1 MPGTL
6 RRRRPTAGSALA
18 FLVVQRRSKPEPID
32 LDEVFP
38 PDAPLRHADDTAP
51 GISRRRRG
59 GGRGGRFVYFEPGG
73 RPLRDAA
80 ELARIRALAV
90 PPNWGRVW
98 ISVDRHGHLQATGRD
113 ARKRKV
119 YRYHPRWT
127 KRRSELKFDRLRVF
141 AAALPA
147 LRAKVAADL
156 RRRTLCR
163 DRVCAVAVE
172 LLQQTL
178 IRVGN
183 ERYAQQNETF
193 GLTTLRDE
201 HVQASTAGLR
211 FTFTGKSGKDHDLT
225 VRDRRLA
232 AAALKLSELPGQ
244 RLFQYVGD
252 DGEPHALQSE
262 HVNAYLREPT
272 GLDFSAKDFRTWFG
286 TVGAACY
293 LLGLE
298 DEAVT
303 REELRAQNVEAVRHA
318 ARLLGNTPATCRKY
332 YVHPLIPEMHA
343 GGTLVPALREL
354 VPRMP
359 DDPEAGLHP
368 KEAAVLALLLGDEG
382 RPS

>member
-1 MPGTL
+1 MAP
-6 RRRRPTAGSALA
+6 RKKAI
-18 FLVVQRRSKPEPID
+18 PED
-32 LDEVFP
+32 VFP
-38 PDAPLRHADDTAP
+38 PDAPLRHTDDTAP
-51 GISRRRRG
+51 GISRKRRG
-59 GGRGGRFVYFEPGG
+59 KGQDGFAYFEPGG
-73 RPLRDAA
+73 RPLRDQAQ
-80 ELARIRALAV
+80 LARIDALV
-90 PPNWGRVW
+90 IPPNWGGVW
-98 ISVDRHGHLQATGRD
+98 INLDRHGHLQATGRD
-113 ARKRKV
+113 DRKRKV

-127 KRRSELKFDRLRVF
+127 QRRSELKFDRLRVF
-141 AAALPA
+141 GASLPA
-147 LRAKVAADL
+147 IRERVAADL
-156 RRRTLCR
+156 RKRSLCR
-163 DRVCAVAVE
+163 DRVCAIAVE

-183 ERYAQQNETF
+183 DRYAEENETF

-201 HVQASTAGLR
+201 HVKASTGSLR

-262 HVNAYLREPT
+262 HVNDYLREPT

-286 TVGAACY
+286 TVGAACF

-303 REELRAQNVEAVRHA
+303 EEELQKQNVAAVRHA
-318 ARLLGNTPATCRKY
+318 AKLLGNTPATCRKY
-332 YVHPLIPEMHA
+332 YVHPLVTEMHA

-354 VPRMP
+354 VPEMP
-359 DDPEAGLHP
+359 EEAGAGLHP

-382 RPS
+382 RPG